1 MADPS
6 PSINPAANT
15 TSGASLGGPLE
26 IKKRA
31 RRRLVGAIAL
41 VLLAVIVLPMV
52 MDQEPKPITQ
62 DIQIHI
68 PSQEPGTGSFIS
80 RIKPT
85 SPAPAPTP
93 LPAEPPAPLPAASPA
108 AAPASDSETKSAI
121 ATAAPAKSELKSE
134 SKPEVKP
141 ELSKSATTPAT
152 TAPPAA
158 PATTATT
165 EKPAE
170 TKAPAKPA
178 EKSSAAQN
186 ADSTRATALLNDE
199 RWVVQLGA
207 YQDQANVK
215 LLQGKIK
222 ELGYPIFTEKID
234 TPQGARIRVRCG
246 PFPSREAA
254 EKAQARLKK
263 ISAGGP
269 TGGVVAQM
277 Q

>member
-93 LPAEPPAPLPAASPA
+93 LPAEPPAPLPAASATAAPTSDTENKPAAPA
-108 AAPASDSETKSAI
+108 AAPAK
-121 ATAAPAKSELKSE
+121 PE
-134 SKPEVKP
+134 SKHEVKP
-141 ELSKSATTPAT
+141 ESSKSATNPTTSTPPAT
-152 TAPPAA
+152 

-170 TKAPAKPA
+170 TKTPAKPA

-186 ADSTRATALLNDE
+186 SDSTRATALLNDE

-234 TPQGARIRVRCG
+234 TPQGPRIRVRCG